1 MIEQYRFQK
10 RSWISTKRKELP
22 ENGKLWARGLKQQ
35 KQWQQPPQKPTTKQQ
50 SGNKGDHAAAAL
62 FISCAISREHSF
74 HFGRLR
80 FHEKQKDHR
89 ITTSRHKLREFRKK
103 EKLEEIL
110 TGKAW
115 LSLQKNEER
124 GGKKKCP
131 DVQKIVLKKKKEM
144 EIAAAT
150 ETRARDKRRDETRR
164 DKQARRGDATLLP
177 SRFLKLLEVS
187 KSRTPNRGPH
197 LGDPKT
203 IGTSYFSFYQF
214 LKKCIFEILLYLL
227 KRFFLI
233 IFYNFIIL

>member
-1 MIEQYRFQK
+1 M
-10 RSWISTKRKELP
+10 
-22 ENGKLWARGLKQQ
+22 
-35 KQWQQPPQKPTTKQQ
+35 
-50 SGNKGDHAAAAL
+50 
-62 FISCAISREHSF
+62 
-74 HFGRLR
+74 
-80 FHEKQKDHR
+80 
-89 ITTSRHKLREFRKK
+89 
-103 EKLEEIL
+103 
-110 TGKAW
+110 
-115 LSLQKNEER
+115 SLQKNEER

-214 LKKCIFEILLYLL
+214 FKKCIFEILLYLL
-227 KRFFLI
+227 KSFFFWFFGFL
-233 IFYNFIIL
+233 FFFFFWWTKGLL